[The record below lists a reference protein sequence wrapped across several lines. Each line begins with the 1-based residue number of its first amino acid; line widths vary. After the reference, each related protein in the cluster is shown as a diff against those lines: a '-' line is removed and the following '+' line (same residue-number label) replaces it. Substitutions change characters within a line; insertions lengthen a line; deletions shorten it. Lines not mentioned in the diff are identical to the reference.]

1 MRRVI
6 LLLYIVASGLLLG
19 GCRGQL
25 FSGHRDME
33 HLRPV
38 QTVGLDADGEAVT
51 LSVSSGIGP
60 DGKPPLVMKATASGI
75 ETAAAKLQ
83 DWSPEDELFY
93 AHVQFLLLGEGM
105 LDDGVGRVLDWV
117 ERSPAMPM
125 DTPLLLIRGRAEDAV
140 TGALGGDTDVT
151 ERLNSLERERRSHG
165 EDIPTL
171 RRTAASL
178 LERGWALCLAAELF
192 PDEGTNFTDEEN
204 GVAIVPAGLV
214 LLRRGGDPV
223 WLTQNETAGAEL
235 LLRPAAGRH
244 VPVGDG
250 MLELLGGGAK
260 ASGLWAADGTLTGIY
275 IRCDLLAGVLERG
288 GETDDAAMA
297 EALERDAAGWLMEA
311 VQCARARGCDF
322 LGLEDAVRKN
332 APAGAE
338 TPAWDETFPTIPV
351 TVTVRAE
358 IGRGYDLES

>member
-1 MRRVI
+1 MRRGL
-6 LLLYIVASGLLLG
+6 LLLYIVTACLLLS

-51 LSVSSGIGP
+51 LSISSGIGP
-60 DGKPPLVMKATASGI
+60 DGKPPLVMKAAASGI
-75 ETAAAKLQ
+75 ETAAARLQ

-93 AHVQFLLLGEGM
+93 AHVRFILLGEGM
-105 LDDGVGRVLDWV
+105 LDDGVDRVLDWV

-125 DTPLLLIRGRAEDAV
+125 DTPLLLIRGRAEEAV
-140 TGALGGDTDVT
+140 TGALGDSTDVT

-165 EDIPTL
+165 DAIPTL

-178 LERGWALCLAAELF
+178 LERGWALCLTAELF

-214 LLRRGGDPV
+214 LLRSGQDPV

-235 LLRPAAGRH
+235 LLRPAAGRC

-250 MLELLGGGAK
+250 MLELLGGGAE
-260 ASGLWAADGTLTGIY
+260 ASGLWAGDGTLTGVY
-275 IRCDLLAGVLERG
+275 IRCDLLAGVLERD
-288 GETDDAAMA
+288 GEADDETMA
-297 EALERDAAGWLMEA
+297 KALEQDAAGWLAEA
-311 VQCARARGCDF
+311 VEQAQTLGCDF
-322 LGLEDAVRKN
+322 LGLWDAVRKN
-332 APAGAE
+332 APPGAGE
-338 TPAWDETFPTIPV
+338 VAWDEIFPTLPV
-351 TVTVRAE
+351 TVAARAE
-358 IGRGYDLES
+358 IGRGYDLEG